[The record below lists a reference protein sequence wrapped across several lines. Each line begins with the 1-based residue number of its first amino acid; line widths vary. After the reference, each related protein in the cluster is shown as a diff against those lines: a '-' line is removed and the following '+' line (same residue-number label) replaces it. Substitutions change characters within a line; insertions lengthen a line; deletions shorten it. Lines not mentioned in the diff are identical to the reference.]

1 MRRGAVKC
9 GEVQRSAGKCG
20 EVLGGAGRCGEV
32 MASAGRC
39 GELLKVRHVAV
50 GVCIVRHVVV
60 GVCIAC
66 EACGSW
72 QITSLDT
79 SIGVVVVEKVF
90 EHSKAYHLAH
100 FWFHV
105 AWTYPKHMGKRVPAT
120 TATNVMSMMATVV
133 LAKVISP
140 RVFFRIRFG

>member
-1 MRRGAVKC
+1 MT
-9 GEVQRSAGKCG
+9 S
-20 EVLGGAGRCGEV
+20 
-32 MASAGRC
+32 
-39 GELLKVRHVAV
+39 
-50 GVCIVRHVVV
+50 VRHVVV
-60 GVCIAC
+60 GVRVAC

-79 SIGVVVVEKVF
+79 SIGVAVVEKVP

-105 AWTYPKHMGKRVPAT
+105 AWTYPKHMGKRVSAT
-120 TATNVMSMMATVV
+120 TATNVMSMMATVVLVKVMATVVLAKVMATVVLAKVMATVV